1 SHAEQKGVSL
11 ALEVDVG
18 ATGTALLVGDPGRL
32 QQVCWNLLVNAVKFT
47 PAGGRVHVR
56 VERDERDLRLR
67 VTDTG
72 KGIRSDF
79 LPHLFERF
87 WQADGS
93 ATREHGGLGLGLA
106 IVHHLVGLHGGSVR
120 AESPGEGRGSTFT
133 VTLPVPAVLPEVRP
147 EALPGVEAAP
157 GVTLDGVRVLLVED
171 APDARELIAM
181 MLRERGARVDTA
193 SSAPEAM
200 ALLQE
205 SLPDVL
211 VSDIGLPGEDG
222 HSLLR
227 RVRTWVEARDQGVPA
242 IALTAYAG
250 AEDARRAYRAGF
262 QVHMA
267 KPLEPAA
274 LIEAVARLAGRDA
287 VGAQSG

>member
-1 SHAEQKGVSL
+1 M
-11 ALEVDVG
+11 
-18 ATGTALLVGDPGRL
+18 
-32 QQVCWNLLVNAVKFT
+32 
-47 PAGGRVHVR
+47 
-56 VERDERDLRLR
+56 
-67 VTDTG
+67 
-72 KGIRSDF
+72 
-79 LPHLFERF
+79 
-87 WQADGS
+87 
-93 ATREHGGLGLGLA
+93 
-106 IVHHLVGLHGGSVR
+106 
-120 AESPGEGRGSTFT
+120 
-133 VTLPVPAVLPEVRP
+133 LPVPAVLPEVRA
-147 EALPGVEAAP
+147 EALPGVEALPA
-157 GVTLDGVRVLLVED
+157 VSLDGVHVLLVED

-193 SSAPEAM
+193 SMAAEAM
-200 ALLQE
+200 ARLE
-205 SLPDVL
+205 EALPDVL

-227 RVRTWVEARDQGVPA
+227 RVRTWAEARDQWVPA

-287 VGAQSG
+287 VGVQTG